1 MLRSRSHAGSA
12 SNLKRELAAERAQRQ
27 RMAQL
32 LTELARLLTTGAKLP
47 PCGGSSGRVREL
59 CERGSSVLFTAPR
72 RWDQPLN
79 ESKSPIL

>member
-47 PCGGSSGRVREL
+47 PLWREFGAGEGAL
-59 CERGSSVLFTAPR
+59 REGEQCSFHRPPTVGPAFER
-72 RWDQPLN
+72 
-79 ESKSPIL
+79 I